1 MIPKFRAFDKINK
14 VMLYEIDN
22 LGECRVS
29 IDEMDWEYLEKEQIP
44 KNIHRDCPLRKHEV
58 KGKKEGDA

>member
-29 IDEMDWEYLEKEQIP
+29 IDEMVGSILK
-44 KNIHRDCPLRKHEV
+44 KNKYRKIFIETV
-58 KGKKEGDA
+58 LSASTK